1 MINDT
6 RRLQANAVPTKFD
19 FPPRLQKTDKK
30 RKPPLQRTVPVTVAS
45 SSMSAPDCGP
55 SSDEHPSVTVIHD
68 HPYDVKKSPSKLKRE
83 LDDALQVVSKFKK
96 KLKVSQRKTSRP
108 KKKVDSL
115 ISVVESVKENHVVS
129 SACADVLE
137 TTFAGASRDLM
148 KRIVSQKA
156 NKKPGAYTAKLRSF
170 AMTLKL
176 YSAKAYK
183 YVRNTF
189 DLGLPHPSTITTWY
203 GAVNADPGFTK
214 AAFSALSAKV
224 LAAKRDGQDIICS
237 LMLDEMAIRKH
248 VDWDGQKFRGYV
260 DIGTGVVDDSL
271 PEAKDALV
279 FMVVCV
285 NGSWKVPCGY
295 FLIDGLSS
303 AEKANLVTGCLEKL
317 YDVGVKVVSFTCDG
331 PASHFAMLRI
341 LGANLDVGS
350 LDPSFQHP
358 CDHSA

>member
-1 MINDT
+1 MTQDAFKEMQCQQSSIFLLGS
-6 RRLQANAVPTKFD
+6 RRRTKSESHLRNEQFRSLWHLVVC
-19 FPPRLQKTDKK
+19 PRQTG
-30 RKPPLQRTVPVTVAS
+30 PS

-96 KLKVSQRKTSRP
+96 KLKVSQMKTSCLN
-108 KKKVDSL
+108 KKVDSL
-115 ISVVESVKENHVVS
+115 ISVVESLKENHLVS
-129 SACADVLE
+129 NACADVLE

-156 NKKPGAYTAKLRSF
+156 NKKPGASTAELRSF
-170 AMTLKL
+170 AMTLKF

-189 DLGLPHPSTITTWY
+189 DLGLPHPSTIRTWY

-248 VDWDGQKFRGYV
+248 VDWDGEKFRGYV
-260 DIGTGVVDDSL
+260 DIGTGVVDD
-271 PEAKDALV
+271 
-279 FMVVCV
+279 VV
-285 NGSWKVPCGY
+285 W
-295 FLIDGLSS
+295 LMHWII
-303 AEKANLVTGCLEKL
+303 
-317 YDVGVKVVSFTCDG
+317 
-331 PASHFAMLRI
+331 AMS
-341 LGANLDVGS
+341 N
-350 LDPSFQHP
+350 
-358 CDHSA
+358 

>member
-1 MINDT
+1 MTKSPKQHREWLVKLRRKGFTPTKYTRLCSVHFEDSCFIVTNDT

-30 RKPPLQRTVPVTVAS
+30 RKPPLQRTVPVTVASSSMSAPDSGPS

-96 KLKVSQRKTSRP
+96 KLKVSQRKTSRL

-115 ISVVESVKENHVVS
+115 ISVVESLKENHLVS

-137 TTFAGASRDLM
+137 TIFAGASRDLM

-170 AMTLKL
+170 AMTLKF

-189 DLGLPHPSTITTWY
+189 DLGLPHPSTIRTWY
-203 GAVNADPGFTK
+203 DAVNADPGFTQ
-214 AAFSALSAKV
+214 AAFCALSAKV

-248 VDWDGQKFRGYV
+248 VDWDGEKFRGYV

-285 NGSWKVPCGY
+285 NGSWKVPCG
-295 FLIDGLSS
+295 LS
-303 AEKANLVTGCLEKL
+303 
-317 YDVGVKVVSFTCDG
+317 
-331 PASHFAMLRI
+331 
-341 LGANLDVGS
+341 
-350 LDPSFQHP
+350 
-358 CDHSA
+358 